1 MNGAMNKHIEEV
13 KNFIENELYYPYGW
27 QEFKYKA
34 TDPDELKI
42 IADCWTVVLD
52 FKYSMFSFS
61 TKKGCGCNTTDLDFF
76 MEVKDNMDVISDIFY
91 SRHFEGC
98 VEKQFYN
105 L

>member
-1 MNGAMNKHIEEV
+1 MNKHIEEV
-13 KNFIENELYYPYGW
+13 KNFIENELDYPYVG
-27 QEFKYKA
+27 QEFKYKTKA

-52 FKYSMFSFS
+52 FKYNIFSFS
-61 TKKGCGCNTTDLDFF
+61 TKKGCCCVPQDLDFF
-76 MEVKDNMDVISDIFY
+76 MEIKDNMDVLGDMFY
-91 SRHFEGC
+91 SRPFEGC

>member
-1 MNGAMNKHIEEV
+1 MLNTIQKSAMSKHIEEV
-13 KNFIENELYYPYGW
+13 KNFIENELDYPYVG

-34 TDPDELKI
+34 ADPDELKI

-76 MEVKDNMDVISDIFY
+76 MEVKDNMDVIGEMFY
-91 SRHFEGC
+91 GKSIID
-98 VEKQFYN
+98 YD
-105 L
+105 